1 MEGRAVVHRC
11 RSRRKFDARV
21 RERLLKGELAL
32 LVVGLAVELLDA
44 ALLRFAV
51 QIKDAR
57 GKKDCTRF
65 AAWCHP
71 AMPWDLTL
79 RNSLKLLHFNKSRIY
94 KKKPYMKNSLAM
106 ENMPKSYKNL
116 RKRSWSLFSEPGIQ
130 LSVVEEDV

>member
-57 GKKDCTRF
+57 GKKRLH
-65 AAWCHP
+65 AVGYA
-71 AMPWDLTL
+71 
-79 RNSLKLLHFNKSRIY
+79 RNTFGG
-94 KKKPYMKNSLAM
+94 
-106 ENMPKSYKNL
+106 
-116 RKRSWSLFSEPGIQ
+116 LFSPSID
-130 LSVVEEDV
+130 LL